1 MDQESVVRM
10 EQISLHIL
18 KTEGAI
24 GLKLGNQEID
34 SMKMADVEAW
44 RGERMYWNLAS
55 EEDRQLHLSRYQF
68 ARELFDP
75 HWQCLDAACGSGYG
89 ASFLADKVRSVDGVD
104 VDPSAIDFARTTY
117 KQSNLT
123 YHCADLQ
130 STLPFS
136 NETFDAITSFE
147 TLEHV
152 SDQTK
157 MTSEFHRVLKPG
169 GILVISTP
177 DRRASERI
185 GLDNHFHV
193 AELSKR
199 EFVELLSRSFT
210 VEQLFGHGDGKPVA
224 THWRAIHQFLK
235 LATRFTSTKVRSRV
249 EHAFARPFG
258 WLRSHFYKMWSSPIQ
273 PDTDIDRAKSVHVIA
288 VARRRDTNVPIPFH
302 F

>member
-1 MDQESVVRM
+1 MDQESVVPM
-10 EQISLHIL
+10 QQIFPHVP
-18 KTEGAI
+18 KTVAAI
-24 GLKLGNQEID
+24 GLKLGDQEID
-34 SMKMADVEAW
+34 SMKMADVKAW

-55 EEDRQLHLSRYQF
+55 EEERQLHLSRYQF

-75 HWQCLDAACGSGYG
+75 HWRCLDAACGSGYG

-104 VDPSAIDFARTTY
+104 VDPSTIDFARTTY
-117 KQSNLT
+117 KQTNLT
-123 YHCADLQ
+123 YHRADLQ
-130 STLPFS
+130 STLPFA
-136 NETFDAITSFE
+136 NGTFDAITSFE

-177 DRRASERI
+177 DREVSERI

-199 EFVELLSRSFT
+199 EFVELLNRLFT

-224 THWRAIHQFLK
+224 THWRTIHQFLR
-235 LATRFTSTKVRSRV
+235 LGTRFAGQKVRSRV
-249 EHAFARPFG
+249 EHALARPFG
-258 WLRSHFYKMWSSPIQ
+258 WLRSRFYKMSSSPIQ
-273 PDTDIDRAKSVHVIA
+273 PDANLDQAKFVHVIA
-288 VARRRDTNVPIPFH
+288 VARRRD
-302 F
+302 

>member
-1 MDQESVVRM
+1 MRM
-10 EQISLHIL
+10 QQIFLHVP
-18 KTEGAI
+18 KTEAA
-24 GLKLGNQEID
+24 LKLGNQEIN

-75 HWQCLDAACGSGYG
+75 DWQCLDAACGSGYG
-89 ASFLADKVRSVDGVD
+89 ASYLADKVRSVDGVD
-104 VDPSAIDFARTTY
+104 VDRSAIDFARTTY

-123 YHCADLQ
+123 YQCADLQ
-130 STLPFS
+130 STLPFA

-152 SDQTK
+152 NDQAK
-157 MTSEFHRVLKPG
+157 MTSEFRRVLKPG

-177 DRRASERI
+177 DREVSERI

-210 VEQLFGHGDGKPVA
+210 VEQLFGHGEGQPVA
-224 THWRAIHQFLK
+224 TAWRTMHQFLK
-235 LATRFTSTKVRSRV
+235 LGTRLTGPKARSRV

-258 WLRSHFYKMWSSPIQ
+258 WLRSRFYKMSSSPIH
-273 PDTDIDRAKSVHVIA
+273 RKSVHPLA
-288 VARRRDTNVPIPFH
+288 GHGARSSSSSERP
-302 F
+302 

>member
-1 MDQESVVRM
+1 MRM
-10 EQISLHIL
+10 QQTFLHVP
-18 KTEGAI
+18 KTEAAI
-24 GLKLGNQEID
+24 GLKLGDQEID

-177 DRRASERI
+177 DRRVSERI

-235 LATRFTSTKVRSRV
+235 LATRFTSPKVRSRV

>member
-1 MDQESVVRM
+1 
-10 EQISLHIL
+10 
-18 KTEGAI
+18 
-24 GLKLGNQEID
+24 LKLGNQEID

-104 VDPSAIDFARTTY
+104 VDPSTIDFARTTY

-123 YHCADLQ
+123 YHRADLQ
-130 STLPFS
+130 STLPFA
-136 NETFDAITSFE
+136 NGTFDAITSFE

-152 SDQTK
+152 SDQKK

-177 DRRASERI
+177 DREVSERI

-199 EFVELLSRSFT
+199 EFVDLLSRSFT

-224 THWRAIHQFLK
+224 AHWRTIHQFLR
-235 LATRFTSTKVRSRV
+235 LGTLFTGPKVRSQV

-258 WLRSHFYKMWSSPIQ
+258 WLRSHFYKMSSSPIQ

-288 VARRRDTNVPIPFH
+288 VARRRD
-302 F
+302 